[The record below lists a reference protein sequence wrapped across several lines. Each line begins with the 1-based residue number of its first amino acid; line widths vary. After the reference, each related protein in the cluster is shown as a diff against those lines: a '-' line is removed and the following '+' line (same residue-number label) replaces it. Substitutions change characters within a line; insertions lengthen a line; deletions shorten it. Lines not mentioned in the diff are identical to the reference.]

1 MKIALSFPGCNRR
14 GGVERIIYE
23 CARYLAGRGDE
34 VTVFA
39 NDFEKNDAR
48 VAYKHVPVR
57 SSFSFMRP
65 VSYFRECS
73 RLLDRAQYD
82 ALGTFG
88 CVCPEGGV
96 YWAQSVHAAWM
107 AEAKKFRAPLSL
119 GRLKQR
125 LNPIHPVLL
134 KLEERH
140 LRARAY
146 RKVIALTEQV
156 RSDLQQYY
164 GVPPEDVVVLPNGF
178 APAEFNVA
186 NRSACR
192 AEIRPA
198 LGYDDRDRVV
208 VFVANELER
217 KGFAPLL
224 RAIAQLRQPDLR
236 LLAVGRLNPDTYKA
250 EIAQLGLEDRVRFT
264 GPTSDVAKYYCAAD
278 VFALPTQYEAWGM
291 VIVEAM
297 ASGLPVLTSRLAG
310 AAVAVREPATGRLL
324 DDPRSVDE
332 IASKLAPLLA
342 GDHASSEAIAES
354 VQSYA
359 WPGILASYER
369 ILKWQ
374 MNGNVNPALQSAK

>member
-23 CARYLAGRGDE
+23 CARYLAGRGDD

-39 NDFEKNDAR
+39 NDFEKNGAA
-48 VAYKHVPVR
+48 VTYKHVPVNA
-57 SSFSFMRP
+57 SFSFMQP
-65 VSYFRECS
+65 LSYFHECT
-73 RLLDRAQYD
+73 RMLDRAEYG

-96 YWAQSVHAAWM
+96 YWAQSVHAAWLE
-107 AEAKKFRAPLSL
+107 EAKKFRAPLSL

-140 LRARAY
+140 LRARTY
-146 RKVIALTEQV
+146 RKVIALTAQV
-156 RSDLQQYY
+156 QSDLLQYY
-164 GVPPEDVVVLPNGF
+164 GVPAEDVVVLPNGF

-186 NRSACR
+186 NSISSR
-192 AEIRPA
+192 AEMRA
-198 LGYDDRDRVV
+198 GLGYAESDRVV

-224 RAIAQLRQPDLR
+224 RAVAQLGRPDVH
-236 LLAVGRLNPDTYKA
+236 LLAVGRLDAGAYRA
-250 EIAQLGLEDRVRFT
+250 EIEQLGLRDRVRFT
-264 GPTSDVAKYYCAAD
+264 GPTSEVARYYAAAN

-297 ASGLPVLTSRLAG
+297 AAGLPVLTSRLAG
-310 AAVAVREPATGRLL
+310 ASVVVREGATGRLL
-324 DDPRSVDE
+324 EDPGAWTRSRPGSRLSWP
-332 IASKLAPLLA
+332 ASTSPRKKFR
-342 GDHASSEAIAES
+342 SRFRTT
-354 VQSYA
+354 
-359 WPGILASYER
+359 PGRAFS
-369 ILKWQ
+369 
-374 MNGNVNPALQSAK
+374 PATRKF